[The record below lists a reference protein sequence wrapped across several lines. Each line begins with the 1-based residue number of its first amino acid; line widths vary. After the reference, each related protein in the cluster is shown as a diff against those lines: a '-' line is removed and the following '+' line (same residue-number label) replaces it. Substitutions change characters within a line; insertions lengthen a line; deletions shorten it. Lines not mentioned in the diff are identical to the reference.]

1 MSIVLRGITWDHTR
15 GYLPMVATSQR
26 FAELVPEVTILWEKR
41 SLQQFADAPIQA
53 LTDKYDLL
61 VIDHPWAGYASESG
75 VLLSLNKYLPDDY
88 MQNQATNSV
97 GHSHLS
103 YNFNGSQTALAIDAA
118 TPVASWRFDVLER
131 EEEQVPVT
139 WEELLNLARKNL
151 VIFPAIPIDS
161 LMNFYMLCLAHGEEP
176 FGSVETVVSYDS
188 GQAALE
194 SLRGLASNCRSEIFR
209 MNPIAV
215 YEHMTKWNDVG
226 YCPFAY
232 GYSNYA
238 RSGYSRMPLTFGDLV
253 TYGDY
258 GPLCSTLGGTGL
270 AVSAACKHKELA
282 VRYAQYVA
290 SEEIQRTMY
299 MMVGGQPGHRKAWID
314 EEANLWTQSYFSQTL
329 PALDRAY
336 VRPRYNGYLHF
347 QDQAGNHVQEY
358 MMQGGD
364 TRRIWEL
371 MNRLYRESLTIS
383 KERRLG

>member
-15 GYLPMVATSQR
+15 GYIPMVATSQR
-26 FAELVPEVTILWEKR
+26 FAELVPEVTIQWEKR

-75 VLLSLNKYLPDDY
+75 VLLSLNTYLPDDF
-88 MQNQATNSV
+88 MQNQSTNSV
-97 GHSHLS
+97 GQSHLS
-103 YNFNGSQTALAIDAA
+103 YHFNGSQTALAIDAA
-118 TPVASWRFDVLER
+118 TPVASWRFDLLER

-139 WEELLNLARKNL
+139 WEELLNLARKKL

-161 LMNFYMLCLAHGEEP
+161 LMNFYMLCFAQGEEP
-176 FGSVETVVSYDS
+176 FGGDEMVVSYES
-188 GQAALE
+188 EQAALE
-194 SLRGLASNCRSEIFR
+194 ALRELASYCRSEIFR

-215 YEHMTKWNDVG
+215 YEHMTTWNDIG

-238 RSGYSRMPLTFGDLV
+238 RSGYSRIPLTFGDLV
-253 TYGDY
+253 TYGDR
-258 GPLCSTLGGTGL
+258 GPMRSTLGGTGL

-282 VRYAQYVA
+282 VRYTQYVA
-290 SEEIQRTMY
+290 SEEIQSTLYTMA
-299 MMVGGQPGHRKAWID
+299 GGQPGHRKAWIG
-314 EEANLWTQSYFSQTL
+314 EETNRWTQSYFSQTL

-347 QDQAGNHVQEY
+347 QDQAGNYVQEY
-358 MMQGGD
+358 MMNGGD

-371 MNRLYRESLTIS
+371 MNQLFRESLTIS